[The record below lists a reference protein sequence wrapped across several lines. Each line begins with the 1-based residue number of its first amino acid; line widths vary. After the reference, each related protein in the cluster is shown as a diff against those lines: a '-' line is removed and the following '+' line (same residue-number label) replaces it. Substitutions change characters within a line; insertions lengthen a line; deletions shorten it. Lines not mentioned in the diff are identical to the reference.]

1 MLCVTMEAF
10 MKLKIIM
17 LLLLAIPFV
26 GSAGAQEP
34 PKCKAGE
41 TTTIKFKIEG
51 QPEVLGDGWAE
62 VGSEATPCT
71 VTMVRGKGRV
81 PPGCTDGKTME
92 VTGSVHDAGFL
103 LMNVTSARC
112 Y

>member
-1 MLCVTMEAF
+1 
-10 MKLKIIM
+10 MKSKIVALF
-17 LLLLAIPFV
+17 LLVVPFA
-26 GSAGAQEP
+26 GSGGAQEL

-71 VTMVRGKGRV
+71 VTLVRGKGRV

-92 VTGSVHDAGFL
+92 ATGAVQDAGFL
-103 LMNVTSARC
+103 MMSVTSARC